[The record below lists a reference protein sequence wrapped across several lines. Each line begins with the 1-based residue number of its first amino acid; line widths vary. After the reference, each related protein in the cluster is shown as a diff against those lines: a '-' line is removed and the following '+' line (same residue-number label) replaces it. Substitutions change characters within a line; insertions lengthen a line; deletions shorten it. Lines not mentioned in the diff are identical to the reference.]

1 MDQTRRLSPT
11 DELHGLVQHVP
22 RIEASIVSS
31 VSSAVEHLNRGLL
44 ECREG
49 LCVVFSASVD
59 SSFLLYRQD
68 RKDVLQRFGLQ
79 EAPQGNA
86 ALSRSASRRCSS
98 FDPAPRR
105 APPVITSPQDRA
117 PSAAAQEGRLGRR
130 AAPAS
135 PGGAC
140 PSSPQCGAGRT
151 PSAAPAAAVRATSAA
166 AAQAPA
172 EEGPALGPSELRV
185 GGSRFQVLDL
195 IGRGAFGT
203 VWRAR
208 REGGREECAVK
219 VTSTEDAASFAAA
232 TFEAELLQVLEAAC
246 AHLRRHV
253 PQYVAHSV
261 HAKDGGSGGGSV
273 HLAMSHLRGRALDLW
288 LYGVSDEEHKTRNV
302 GELVGGRLPG
312 GQQGRWSLGGACA
325 VAREMLTQLA
335 PVFSALESIAFH
347 RDVSAHNVLVDFPEG
362 AAAPSFGLI
371 DFGLA
376 VRSSTWPQRW
386 RSSNLAGD
394 PRYWAP
400 SAWMAL
406 ALGFR
411 HVAGHP
417 NSGFQHQYL
426 SRIDHFAAGIMGL
439 EVLFALWDVAALE
452 GPCSH
457 LLEAHAAWTEYW
469 SGIIVLFQQFHRQ
482 GAADVRDRLLR
493 SLTDGLGAIVHRLF
507 LLRQT
512 LRRAAVHRDSGR
524 CAALLLVLADL
535 IDERGTVAWGEVPA
549 MLAGDLAEPAR
560 EHA

>member
-1 MDQTRRLSPT
+1 MAPAPGAPAALLAGPRPCGYQSLGPGGAQGLEVGGGVAWSMDQTRRLSPT

-253 PQYVAHSV
+253 PQYVAHS
-261 HAKDGGSGGGSV
+261 
-273 HLAMSHLRGRALDLW
+273 
-288 LYGVSDEEHKTRNV
+288 EHKTRNV

-335 PVFSALESIAFH
+335 P
-347 RDVSAHNVLVDFPEG
+347 G

-469 SGIIVLFQQFHRQ
+469 SGIIVLFQQFHR
-482 GAADVRDRLLR
+482 
-493 SLTDGLGAIVHRLF
+493 
-507 LLRQT
+507 
-512 LRRAAVHRDSGR
+512 
-524 CAALLLVLADL
+524 
-535 IDERGTVAWGEVPA
+535 
-549 MLAGDLAEPAR
+549 
-560 EHA
+560 